1 MNLYGIQVQYFISH
15 FSRNVHVLF
24 ASYKSEAFAPHLRGS
39 RKFSQIFQSE
49 QALVAVK
56 IIALLHAMILRNNF
70 DGRNHC
76 DNHCAF
82 AVMRYSDL
90 VQRFSI
96 RAHEVT
102 LFSGNSFNSIWRI
115 NNSNSNFL
123 LLRTQWF
130 SETQW
135 FCPSKSLHSVIS
147 QIASKSM
154 KPHRSCFL
162 RPKFGF

>member
-1 MNLYGIQVQYFISH
+1 MKNQTGYFPRKPGGETPYPLSQSAIGSWL
-15 FSRNVHVLF
+15 RNNVTSCAGQSFNFVTRPPLTWI
-24 ASYKSEAFAPHLRGS
+24 
-39 RKFSQIFQSE
+39 KFSFRKS
-49 QALVAVK
+49 ASVAVK

-135 FCPSKSLHSVIS
+135 FCPSKSLPSVIS
-147 QIASKSM
+147 
-154 KPHRSCFL
+154 
-162 RPKFGF
+162 